1 MKFGFRASTVSM
13 IGAAAFAALTA
24 AAPSALADPAVPPV
38 PQPVPGP
45 SAAAPAAV
53 AAPAVPEPAPSAPL
67 AAAAGDP
74 AAVPLG
80 VAPAAPAAGIALAAP
95 AAGIALA
102 APAAGIALAAPA
114 AGIALA
120 APAAEGVPHLASPDN
135 LPPGTTGAPVATPGR
150 LGYLRELWHAMRTQE
165 VSGGD
170 ALLLFTQ
177 RPLTSGP
184 QEARTPVPAAEAATA
199 PATAP

>member
-13 IGAAAFAALTA
+13 VRAGVAPVIGAAAFAALIA
-24 AAPSALADPAVPPV
+24 AAPSALADPAVPPA

-45 SAAAPAAV
+45 SVAPAAV
-53 AAPAVPEPAPSAPL
+53 AAPAAVPEQAPSAPL

-80 VAPAAPAAGIALAAP
+80 VAPAAPAAGIDLAAP
-95 AAGIALA
+95 AAGID
-102 APAAGIALAAPA
+102 
-114 AGIALA
+114 LA

-135 LPPGTTGAPVATPGR
+135 LPPGTTGAPAATPGK

-177 RPLTSGP
+177 RPLSSGP
-184 QEARTPVPAAEAATA
+184 QQLRTPVPAAEAATVPA
-199 PATAP
+199 PVPATAP

>member
-13 IGAAAFAALTA
+13 VRAGVAPVIGAAAFAALIA
-24 AAPSALADPAVPPV
+24 AAPSALADPAVPPA

-45 SAAAPAAV
+45 SVAP
-53 AAPAVPEPAPSAPL
+53 
-67 AAAAGDP
+67 
-74 AAVPLG
+74 
-80 VAPAAPAAGIALAAP
+80 APAAPAAGID
-95 AAGIALA
+95 
-102 APAAGIALAAPA
+102 
-114 AGIALA
+114 LA

-135 LPPGTTGAPVATPGR
+135 LPPGTTGAPAATPGK

-177 RPLTSGP
+177 RPLSSGP
-184 QEARTPVPAAEAATA
+184 QQLRTPVPAAEAATVPA
-199 PATAP
+199 PVPATAP

>member
-1 MKFGFRASTVSM
+1 MVRAGVAPV
-13 IGAAAFAALTA
+13 IGAAAFAALIA
-24 AAPSALADPAVPPV
+24 AAPSALADPAVPPA

-45 SAAAPAAV
+45 SVAPAAV
-53 AAPAVPEPAPSAPL
+53 AAPAAVPEQAPSAPL

-80 VAPAAPAAGIALAAP
+80 VAPAAPAAGID
-95 AAGIALA
+95 
-102 APAAGIALAAPA
+102 
-114 AGIALA
+114 LA

-135 LPPGTTGAPVATPGR
+135 LPPGTTGAPAATPGK

-177 RPLTSGP
+177 RPLSSGP
-184 QEARTPVPAAEAATA
+184 QQLRTPVPAAEAATVPA
-199 PATAP
+199 PVPATAP